1 MPLWIKY
8 VNFAQRMLSFNLIF
22 LQLAE
27 KGFPEEKLPMKKVS
41 PTLHHFVIS
50 LPSMISQVRNYLWR
64 QQYILRFNEDGK
76 KAKSKGNHIWSIE
89 AKKSGDCKWEFR
101 PFHRK
106 LGGPPSAVAYVGV
119 RWAWKPRIW
128 DPQISFKKIQVTY
141 SSPSL
146 PPWLSW
152 KNGEL
157 SGVPPP
163 DAETC
168 QITAIAKVRA
178 RRLSSGF
185 SDFFFSSF

>member
-1 MPLWIKY
+1 M
-8 VNFAQRMLSFNLIF
+8 
-22 LQLAE
+22 
-27 KGFPEEKLPMKKVS
+27 
-41 PTLHHFVIS
+41 
-50 LPSMISQVRNYLWR
+50 WR

-89 AKKSGDCKWEFR
+89 AKKSGDNKWEFR

-106 LGGPPSAVAYVGV
+106 LAGPPPVVAYAGL
-119 RWAWKPRIW
+119 RWSWKPRIW

-157 SGVPPP
+157 SGVPSP
-163 DAETC
+163 DAENC
-168 QITAIAKVRA
+168 QVTAVAKVRPTQTNA
-178 RRLSSGF
+178 NILLTLSINIIVHAGRTRNRVATCFHDLHRS
-185 SDFFFSSF
+185 SFSSRWFFLFSFAATFVPWWRIRAQA

>member
-1 MPLWIKY
+1 M
-8 VNFAQRMLSFNLIF
+8 IF
-22 LQLAE
+22 L
-27 KGFPEEKLPMKKVS
+27 PII
-41 PTLHHFVIS
+41 IS
-50 LPSMISQVRNYLWR
+50 LQVRNYLWR

-89 AKKSGDCKWEFR
+89 AKKSADCKWEFR

-106 LGGPPSAVAYVGV
+106 LGVPPSGVAYIGL

-146 PPWLSW
+146 PSWLSW

-168 QITAIAKVRA
+168 QITAIAKVRG
-178 RRLSSGF
+178 RCCSSEYPNFF
-185 SDFFFSSF
+185 SFSSF